1 MRLLT
6 IAAALIAVCAA
17 QPALS
22 RDTGK
27 INQAGAYEQTMKFY
41 LHPAH
46 FFWHSEAPPHATMLP
61 EPESSSKN
69 DVALMMLRP
78 HPVQRTEWNRVVALA
93 QPAGD

>member
-17 QPALS
+17 QPVLS

-41 LHPAH
+41 LHPR
-46 FFWHSEAPPHATMLP
+46 T
-61 EPESSSKN
+61 SSGTAKPRVTRRCWQSPN
-69 DVALMMLRP
+69 RRP
-78 HPVQRTEWNRVVALA
+78 RMTWPS
-93 QPAGD
+93 